1 MLALSFYGRGR
12 QIPVLMFHGL
22 CEQIPEYTLFQ
33 GGRTCLMPVDDFSS
47 VVQWCCQN
55 YDVVRVSDI
64 DDLLSGKFPRSRPL
78 LLTFD
83 DGLASVIDYGLP
95 VLRQKRLSAVMF
107 VATGITDS
115 GRTPDIFQLERII
128 YECIPAKVE
137 IEIQGERLDL
147 SVPSKAHVSDS
158 FFKLWSWLTER
169 RFPPLQ
175 FTLDSVQVNGN
186 VVKREMIPDDRT
198 FWFPASW
205 DELKA
210 AAREGILEIGSHMVT
225 HQPLP
230 WLTRDKIEKE
240 MVDSQSRLERE
251 FARSVGVC
259 AYPHG
264 QTNETVCE
272 VAGAHYRWAFC
283 DSGGPLKGI
292 SQRLRAPRIHVP
304 SEDWAEAK
312 RAVSRLWRGGR
323 LLRFYGGSVLKR
335 LRETAAIEK
344 SIAPQ
349 T

>member
-1 MLALSFYGRGR
+1 
-12 QIPVLMFHGL
+12 
-22 CEQIPEYTLFQ
+22 
-33 GGRTCLMPVDDFSS
+33 MPVDDFSS

-64 DDLLSGKFPRSRPL
+64 EDLLSGRFPRSRPL

-83 DGLASVIDYGLP
+83 DGLASAIDYGLP
-95 VLRQKRLSAVMF
+95 VLRQKRISAVMF

-128 YECIPAKVE
+128 YECTPAKLE
-137 IEIQGERLDL
+137 IEPQGERLDL
-147 SVPSKAHVSDS
+147 IVPSKADVSDF
-158 FFKLWSWLTER
+158 FFKLWNWLTER

-175 FTLDSVQVNGN
+175 FSLDSVRVNGD
-186 VVKREMIPDDRT
+186 VVKRDVMPQDRE

-210 AAREGILEIGSHMVT
+210 AAREGVLEIGSHMVT

-240 MVDSQSRLERE
+240 MMDSQSRLERE
-251 FARSVGVC
+251 FAQSVGVC

-264 QTNETVCE
+264 QANEVVCE
-272 VAGAHYRWAFC
+272 VAGAHYRWAFA

-304 SEDWAEAK
+304 SENWAEVK
-312 RAVSRLWRGGR
+312 RAVSKLSRGLR
-323 LLRFYGGSVLKR
+323 RLRFYGGSVLKTLKESVAKTR
-335 LRETAAIEK
+335 RVI
-344 SIAPQ
+344 PQ